1 MLILKSN
8 TRPTLKKKTFA
19 HLRPQFKLIFIKAK
33 MIYDQN
39 TSQDFVFSFPFFREI
54 TILGF
59 P

>member
-1 MLILKSN
+1 MLIYKSN
-8 TRPTLKKKTFA
+8 TCPTLEKKTSA

-39 TSQDFVFSFPFFREI
+39 TSQDFVFFFPFFRET

-59 P
+59 H